1 MTTRPCTQVA
11 SIRYQENSCDYF
23 ERIRHLDFPILLDS
37 NAHASNGRFDIIA
50 AQPAALLSSLSKKR
64 LKHTTNSESIDF
76 FDLSE
81 VNSPHSFE
89 LINTAIDR
97 FTTKDSCHEHSPFVS
112 GAIGVFSY
120 DFGMP
125 LNQLPAP
132 EQSDWP
138 SLIIGIYQWAI
149 VQDHQQRLAWLLADP
164 KYDDSKFDL
173 LLKSLETDISKPAF
187 LSLKL
192 TSEWQ
197 LNGNKEDY
205 EKAFSRSKAF
215 INAGDCYQINVA
227 QQFTASYQGD
237 TWQAY
242 KQLRTVSPTP
252 FAVYFEL
259 PQSALVSLSPERFIQ
274 VDQTVVK
281 TQPIKGTR
289 KRVNNTLEDAKLM
302 AELSGSEKDRAE
314 NLMIVDLMR
323 NDIGK
328 CCELGSVNVPSL
340 FQIETHPNVHH
351 MVSTVK
357 GDLKESSPYQ
367 SLRLLRKTLPGGSV
381 TGAPKRRSME
391 IIDQLENFS
400 RSIYCGSVAYI
411 NNSGDMD
418 SNILIRSLL
427 FSQQDEHASGQV
439 NCWGGGGI
447 VADSELEA
455 EYQESLHKI
464 NNLLTALASN
474 PKAKE
479 Y

>member
-1 MTTRPCTQVA
+1 MTTRPCIQVA
-11 SIRYQENSCDYF
+11 SIRYLENSCDYF

-37 NAHASNGRFDIIA
+37 NAHASNGRFDITA
-50 AQPAALLSSLSKKR
+50 AQPAALLSSVAMEG
-64 LKHTTNSESIDF
+64 LKHTSGNENIDF
-76 FDLSE
+76 FDLSQ
-81 VNSPHSFE
+81 VDSSHSFE

-97 FTTKDSCHEHSPFVS
+97 FTTKDCCHEHSPFVS

-125 LNQLPAP
+125 LNQLAAP
-132 EQSDWP
+132 EQTGWP
-138 SLIIGIYQWAI
+138 SLIVGIYQWAI

-164 KYDDSKFDL
+164 KYDYNKFDRL
-173 LLKSLETDISKPAF
+173 LTSLEADISKPVF
-187 LSLKL
+187 PTLTL

-197 LNGNKEDY
+197 LNGDQADY
-205 EKAFSRSKAF
+205 EQAFNKSKEF
-215 INAGDCYQINVA
+215 INAGDCYQINFA

-274 VDQTVVK
+274 VNQTAVK

-289 KRVNNTLEDAKLM
+289 KRANNSLEDAKLM

-328 CCELGSVNVPSL
+328 CCELGSVKVPSL

-351 MVSTVK
+351 MVSTVE
-357 GDLKESSPYQ
+357 GSLPENTTLGSLHLLSS
-367 SLRLLRKTLPGGSV
+367 TLPGGSV

-427 FSQQDEHASGQV
+427 FSQQDEKPSGQV

-455 EYQESLHKI
+455 EYQESLQKI
-464 NNLLTALASN
+464 NNLLTALATN
-474 PKAKE
+474 
-479 Y
+479 

>member
-1 MTTRPCTQVA
+1 
-11 SIRYQENSCDYF
+11 
-23 ERIRHLDFPILLDS
+23 
-37 NAHASNGRFDIIA
+37 
-50 AQPAALLSSLSKKR
+50 
-64 LKHTTNSESIDF
+64 
-76 FDLSE
+76 
-81 VNSPHSFE
+81 
-89 LINTAIDR
+89 
-97 FTTKDSCHEHSPFVS
+97 
-112 GAIGVFSY
+112 
-120 DFGMP
+120 
-125 LNQLPAP
+125 
-132 EQSDWP
+132 
-138 SLIIGIYQWAI
+138 
-149 VQDHQQRLAWLLADP
+149 
-164 KYDDSKFDL
+164 
-173 LLKSLETDISKPAF
+173 
-187 LSLKL
+187 
-192 TSEWQ
+192 
-197 LNGNKEDY
+197 
-205 EKAFSRSKAF
+205 
-215 INAGDCYQINVA
+215 
-227 QQFTASYQGD
+227 
-237 TWQAY
+237 
-242 KQLRTVSPTP
+242 
-252 FAVYFEL
+252 
-259 PQSALVSLSPERFIQ
+259 
-274 VDQTVVK
+274 
-281 TQPIKGTR
+281 
-289 KRVNNTLEDAKLM
+289 M

-357 GDLKESSPYQ
+357 GNLKESSPYQ

-439 NCWGGGGI
+439 KCWGGGGI

>member
-11 SIRYQENSCDYF
+11 SIHYLENSCDYF

-64 LKHTTNSESIDF
+64 LKHTTNSEPIDF
-76 FDLSE
+76 FYLSE

-138 SLIIGIYQWAI
+138 SIIIGIYQWAI
-149 VQDHQQRLAWLLADP
+149 VQDHQQQLAWLIADP

-173 LLKSLETDISKPAF
+173 LLKSLETDISKPTF

-205 EKAFSRSKAF
+205 EKAFNRSKAF

-427 FSQQDEHASGQV
+427 FSQQDEHSSGQV

>member
-1 MTTRPCTQVA
+1 M
-11 SIRYQENSCDYF
+11 
-23 ERIRHLDFPILLDS
+23 
-37 NAHASNGRFDIIA
+37 A
-50 AQPAALLSSLSKKR
+50 A
-64 LKHTTNSESIDF
+64 
-76 FDLSE
+76 
-81 VNSPHSFE
+81 
-89 LINTAIDR
+89 
-97 FTTKDSCHEHSPFVS
+97 
-112 GAIGVFSY
+112 
-120 DFGMP
+120 
-125 LNQLPAP
+125 
-132 EQSDWP
+132 
-138 SLIIGIYQWAI
+138 
-149 VQDHQQRLAWLLADP
+149 
-164 KYDDSKFDL
+164 
-173 LLKSLETDISKPAF
+173 
-187 LSLKL
+187 
-192 TSEWQ
+192 
-197 LNGNKEDY
+197 NGNKEDY
-205 EKAFSRSKAF
+205 EKAFNRSKAF

-367 SLRLLRKTLPGGSV
+367 SLRLLRETLPGGSV

-474 PKAKE
+474 HITKE

>member
-1 MTTRPCTQVA
+1 MTTRPCIQVA
-11 SIRYQENSCDYF
+11 PIPYLDSSCNYF

-37 NAHASNGRFDIIA
+37 NAKASNGRFDIIA
-50 AQPAALLSSLSKKR
+50 AQPVALLSSVPTKALNYVAS
-64 LKHTTNSESIDF
+64 NEPIDF
-76 FDLSE
+76 FDLSQAD
-81 VNSPHSFE
+81 SYDSFE
-89 LINTAIDR
+89 LINTAIGR
-97 FTTKDSCHEHSPFVS
+97 FTTKNSCHDHSPFVS

-125 LNQLPAP
+125 LNQIAAP
-132 EQSDWP
+132 DQGHWP
-138 SLIIGIYQWAI
+138 SLVVGIYQWAI

-164 KYDDSKFDL
+164 KYDHNKFDRL
-173 LLKSLETDISKPAF
+173 ATSLERDIAKQDRPA
-187 LSLKL
+187 LTL

-197 LNGNKEDY
+197 LNGSKEDY
-205 EKAFSRSKAF
+205 QQAFNRSKAF
-215 INAGDCYQINVA
+215 INAGDCYQINFA

-274 VDQTVVK
+274 VNQTAVK

-289 KRVNNTLEDAKLM
+289 KRANNGLEDAKLM

-357 GDLKESSPYQ
+357 GSLPENSTLE
-367 SLRLLRKTLPGGSV
+367 SLRLLSNTLPGGSV

-400 RSIYCGSVAYI
+400 RSVYCGSVAYI

-427 FSQQDEHASGQV
+427 FSQQDEHSSGQV

-455 EYQESLHKI
+455 EYKESLHKI

-474 PKAKE
+474 
-479 Y
+479 